1 MQLPKKYIHD
11 KLMLLLASGN
21 IFLAFLCSV
30 LVFLRL
36 STPEGS
42 DSFIVEY
49 RANLGIGAFK
59 AGSSFD
65 MINFAIFA
73 VLMATLVIVISMNV
87 YRIRRFLSAIV
98 LSAGLVLIVSAIIV
112 SNALLA
118 LG

>member
-21 IFLAFLCSV
+21 IFLAFLCSI
-30 LVFLRL
+30 LIFLRL
-36 STPEGS
+36 SAPEEAES
-42 DSFIVEY
+42 YIVEY

-59 AGSSFD
+59 AGSSLD
-65 MINFAIFA
+65 MLNFVIFVILIA
-73 VLMATLVIVISMNV
+73 ALVIVISMNV

-98 LSAGLVLIVSAIIV
+98 LAAGIVLIAAAIIV

-118 LG
+118 LR